1 MIKGSP
7 KQPTQ
12 ERNRHVD
19 VKLDTQYG
27 AIGISAVA
35 AALQFKS
42 EGRNPADLSAAH
54 QNQEERISEKAA

>member
-12 ERNRHVD
+12 EHNPD

-42 EGRNPADLSAAH
+42 EGRNPADLPAAH
-54 QNQEERISEKAA
+54 QSLEERISDKAA